1 MKVQYAALGGVII
14 LMAGFAVGAKW
25 GFDEGRN
32 HFVMID
38 APARGTILVHQL
50 EALRQGKT
58 NFVVTSLEIELD
70 QQILWH
76 DDFLKRGRRYLIDEE
91 TKEAALSKA
100 PEYMRRIA
108 HYRRDHPSFT
118 DGDKMAKPMPE
129 MSEEEKRALLEI
141 ADGVRENRRT
151 IDAIVEKYTK

>member
-1 MKVQYAALGGVII
+1 MKVWYAVLGGVI
-14 LMAGFAVGAKW
+14 LLLAGIAVGVKW

-38 APARGTILVHQL
+38 APARGAILVHQL
-50 EALRQGKT
+50 NALRQGK
-58 NFVVTSLEIELD
+58 NDFVVTGLEIELD

-76 DDFLKRGRRYLIDEE
+76 NDFLKRGRRYLIDEE
-91 TKEAALSKA
+91 TKEVALSKA
-100 PEYMRRIA
+100 PEYMGRIA
-108 HYRRDHPSFT
+108 NYRREHPSLT
-118 DGDKMAKPMPE
+118 DGDKLAKPTPE
-129 MSEEEKRALLEI
+129 ASEEEKRALLEI

>member
-1 MKVQYAALGGVII
+1 LAA
-14 LMAGFAVGAKW
+14 FAAGAKW

-38 APARGTILVHQL
+38 APARGAILVHQL
-50 EALRQGKT
+50 NALRQGKT
-58 NFVVTSLEIELD
+58 DFVVTGLEIDLD

-76 DDFLKRGRRYLIDEE
+76 YDFLEHGRGYLIDEA
-91 TKEAALSKA
+91 TKEAALLKA

-108 HYRRDHPSFT
+108 LYRREHPSLT
-118 DGDKMAKPMPE
+118 DGDKMAKPGPE
-129 MSEEEKRALLEI
+129 ASEEEKRALLKI

-151 IDAIVEKYTK
+151 IDAIVEKYAK